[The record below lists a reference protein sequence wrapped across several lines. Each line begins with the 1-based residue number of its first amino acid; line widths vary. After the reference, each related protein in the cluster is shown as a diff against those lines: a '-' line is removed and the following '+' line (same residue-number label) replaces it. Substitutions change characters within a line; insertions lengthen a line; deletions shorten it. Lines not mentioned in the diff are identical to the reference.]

1 MTDEVRRGVRILG
14 DTAPAER
21 WTLLGLAYRMLGSV
35 HDAEDV
41 VQEAYSRWYT
51 MAERE
56 RRDIRSPIA
65 WLSRVTS
72 RICLDHLMSARVRRE
87 HYVGEWIPEPLRD
100 HGAWTSAAGLVDDP
114 ADRMMLQESVSMGML
129 TVLETITPAERVVF
143 VLHDVFGMPF
153 TEIAEVAGRSPA
165 ACRQLAVSARRRL
178 AGERARPAN
187 DVERHREVISAFRR
201 ACESGD
207 INALVATLDHGVVVH
222 SDGGGRAH
230 AALRPVAGARKAARL
245 FLGLLRKQPGMEFSG
260 EDVNGRP
267 GAVIRRGGVTVAV
280 IATETRG
287 EVLTRMWMVVNPD
300 KLHAWTGQGAGRT
313 TRGLPSGS

>member
-1 MTDEVRRGVRILG
+1 MTDEVRRGARILD

-21 WTLLGLAYRMLGSV
+21 RTLLGLAYRMLGSA
-35 HDAEDV
+35 HDAEDI
-41 VQEAYSRWYT
+41 VQEAYSRWYA

-56 RRDIRSPIA
+56 RREIRSPIA
-65 WLSRVTS
+65 WLSKVTS

-100 HGAWTSAAGLVDDP
+100 HGAWTSVTGPADDP
-114 ADRMMLQESVSMGML
+114 ADRTTLQESVSMGML

-153 TEIAEVAGRSPA
+153 AEIAEVAGRSPA
-165 ACRQLAVSARRRL
+165 ACRQLAVSARRGL
-178 AGERARPAN
+178 AAERARPVN
-187 DVERHREVISAFRR
+187 DAERHREVVSAFRR

-207 INALVATLDHGVVVH
+207 IDALVATLDRAVVVR
-222 SDGGGRAH
+222 SDGGGKAH
-230 AALRPVAGARKAARL
+230 AALRPVLGARKAARL
-245 FLGLLRKQPGMEFSG
+245 FLGLLRRRPDMEFG
-260 EDVNGRP
+260 EEDVNGRP
-267 GAVIRRGGVTVAV
+267 GAVIRQGGVTVAV

-300 KLHAWTGQGAGRT
+300 KLRAWTG
-313 TRGLPSGS
+313 